1 MTLGTLFALHGQLRL
16 VASEHERWSSA
27 QTAFQGLIQRDNT
40 SVRDKSGESE
50 LTGYLNMF

>member
-1 MTLGTLFALHGQLRL
+1 MTLGALFALHGALKQ
-16 VASEHERWSSA
+16 VTFEHERRCSA